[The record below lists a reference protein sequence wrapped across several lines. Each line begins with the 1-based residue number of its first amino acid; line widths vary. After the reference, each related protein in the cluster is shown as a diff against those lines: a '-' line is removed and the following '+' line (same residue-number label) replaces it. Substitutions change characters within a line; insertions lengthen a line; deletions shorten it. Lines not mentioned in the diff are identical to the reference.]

1 MANDASNILIC
12 YQKLHFNQ
20 HSILWIKSTTKPRK
34 TDIERILMKP
44 QYAMGLDLALLLFL
58 RNFPDRLICTWGMY
72 LK

>member
-1 MANDASNILIC
+1 MANDASNIIC

-44 QYAMGLDLALLLFL
+44 QYAMGL
-58 RNFPDRLICTWGMY
+58 
-72 LK
+72 